1 MLLPCAWDLVVT
13 LLGVVGCR
21 IIDSPR
27 EKLISI
33 LTNAF
38 IPCNGRLPFLI
49 AIASIFIAG
58 LVPGVNSSII
68 STLTVL
74 AVVILGIYMTM
85 LISNL
90 LSKTV
95 LKGTASSF
103 ILELPPY
110 RKPQIGNIIVRSVLD
125 RTLFVLGRS
134 ITVAIPAGIV
144 IWLFANINIAGNS
157 ILNLIANFF
166 NPFAKLMG
174 LDGYILTAFILG
186 LPANEIVLPIILMC
200 YLNGSSLCNIDD
212 LNFIGNVLISNGWTI
227 LTAINVMIFTVLHFP
242 CSTTLLTIKK
252 ETGSIKW
259 TILAF
264 LLPTFCGIIVCI
276 FTTFVY
282 NFIF

>member
-38 IPCNGRLPFLI
+38 IPCNGRFPFLI

-90 LSKTV
+90 LSKTI
-95 LKGTASSF
+95 LRGTASSF

-110 RKPQIGNIIVRSVLD
+110 RKPQIGNIIIRSVLD